1 MPRYHKRRFSTI
13 RMKNH
18 KQSKHQTSPQPS
30 TNVVVAPGQFKLFL
44 TKSVPLYIIL
54 IISALL
60 IGSAW
65 IVKSQ
70 FTPQDT
76 IETYGNKLSEMDNHV
91 KVVREN
97 DSSLIQPILYVEIES
112 KQLLSPLKS
121 KINDYLDS
129 KKQAGT
135 YTSASV
141 YLKDVQ
147 AGVYININPDSLYD
161 PASLMKVPLLMIY
174 LKQAETNPQLLKKSF
189 VFTQQAQNSTV
200 ALIKDKSLVVGK
212 SYTVQELLYHMIVYS
227 DNESFWILYDHFG
240 EDIFKELDKKLTIPA
255 NYDII
260 HYSKTDK
267 HFIANVNSMAYYFM
281 VLYNA
286 SYLTKTASKY
296 ALDILT
302 KSTFKEGLA
311 KGIDPNVLIAHKFGE
326 RTLSY
331 YVGNKLENL
340 QTEFHEFGIVYLK
353 NRPYLL
359 GVMTRGQQS
368 NVLQTIVSDISKMVY
383 DDFKNQSNGNTNI

>member
-1 MPRYHKRRFSTI
+1 
-13 RMKNH
+13 MKNH

-30 TNVVVAPGQFKLFL
+30 TQVVVAPGQFKLFL

-60 IGSAW
+60 FGSVW

-129 KKQAGT
+129 KKQAGA

-174 LKQAETNPQLLKKSF
+174 LKQAETNPQLLKKTF

-302 KSTFKEGLA
+302 KSTFKEGIA

-368 NVLQTIVSDISKMVY
+368 NELQSIVSDISKMVY

>member
-1 MPRYHKRRFSTI
+1 
-13 RMKNH
+13 MKNH

-30 TNVVVAPGQFKLFL
+30 TQVVVAPGQFKLFL

-60 IGSAW
+60 FGSVW

-129 KKQAGT
+129 KKQAGA

-141 YLKDVQ
+141 YLKDIQ

-174 LKQAETNPQLLKKSF
+174 LKQAETNPQLLKKTF

-302 KSTFKEGLA
+302 KSTFKEGIA

>member
-1 MPRYHKRRFSTI
+1 
-13 RMKNH
+13 MKNH
-18 KQSKHQTSPQPS
+18 KQSKHQTSTQPS
-30 TNVVVAPGQFKLFL
+30 TQVVVAPGQFKLFL

-60 IGSAW
+60 FGSAW

-129 KKQAGT
+129 KKQAGA

-302 KSTFKEGLA
+302 KSTFKEGIA

>member
-1 MPRYHKRRFSTI
+1 
-13 RMKNH
+13 MKNH

-30 TNVVVAPGQFKLFL
+30 TQVVVAPGQFKLFL

-60 IGSAW
+60 FGSAW

-129 KKQAGT
+129 KKQAGA

-174 LKQAETNPQLLKKSF
+174 LKQAETNPQLLKKTF

-302 KSTFKEGLA
+302 KSTFKEGIA

-368 NVLQTIVSDISKMVY
+368 NELQSIVSDISKMVY

>member
-1 MPRYHKRRFSTI
+1 
-13 RMKNH
+13 MKNH

-30 TNVVVAPGQFKLFL
+30 TQVVVAPGQFKLFL

-60 IGSAW
+60 FGSVW

-129 KKQAGT
+129 KKQAGA

-141 YLKDVQ
+141 YLKDIQ

-174 LKQAETNPQLLKKSF
+174 LKQAETNPQLLKKTF

-302 KSTFKEGLA
+302 KSTFKEGIA

-359 GVMTRGQQS
+359 GIMTRGQQS
-368 NVLQTIVSDISKMVY
+368 NELQSIVSDISKMVY

>member
-1 MPRYHKRRFSTI
+1 
-13 RMKNH
+13 MKNH

-30 TNVVVAPGQFKLFL
+30 TQVVVAPGQFKLFL

-60 IGSAW
+60 FGSVW

-129 KKQAGT
+129 KKQAGA

-302 KSTFKEGLA
+302 KSTFKEGIA

-368 NVLQTIVSDISKMVY
+368 NELQSIVSDISKMVY

>member
-1 MPRYHKRRFSTI
+1 
-13 RMKNH
+13 MKNH

-60 IGSAW
+60 FGSAW

-302 KSTFKEGLA
+302 KSTFKEGIA

-368 NVLQTIVSDISKMVY
+368 NVLQTMVSDISKMVY

>member
-1 MPRYHKRRFSTI
+1 
-13 RMKNH
+13 MKNH

-30 TNVVVAPGQFKLFL
+30 TQVVVAPGQFKLFL

-60 IGSAW
+60 FGSAW

-129 KKQAGT
+129 KKQAGA

>member
-1 MPRYHKRRFSTI
+1 
-13 RMKNH
+13 MKNH
-18 KQSKHQTSPQPS
+18 KQSKHQTSTQPS
-30 TNVVVAPGQFKLFL
+30 TQVVVAPGQFKLFL

-60 IGSAW
+60 FGSAW

-129 KKQAGT
+129 KKQAGA

-174 LKQAETNPQLLKKSF
+174 LKQAETNPQLLKKTF

-200 ALIKDKSLVVGK
+200 ALIKDRSLVVGK

-368 NVLQTIVSDISKMVY
+368 NELQTMVSDISKMVY

>member
-1 MPRYHKRRFSTI
+1 
-13 RMKNH
+13 MKNH

-30 TNVVVAPGQFKLFL
+30 TQVVVAPGQFKLFL

-60 IGSAW
+60 FGSAW

-129 KKQAGT
+129 KKQAGA

-174 LKQAETNPQLLKKSF
+174 LKQAETNPQLLKKTF

>member
-1 MPRYHKRRFSTI
+1 
-13 RMKNH
+13 MKNH
-18 KQSKHQTSPQPS
+18 KQSKHQTSTQPS
-30 TNVVVAPGQFKLFL
+30 TQVVVAPGQFKLFL

-60 IGSAW
+60 FGSAW

-129 KKQAGT
+129 KKQAGA

-302 KSTFKEGLA
+302 KSTFKEGIA

-331 YVGNKLENL
+331 FVGNKLENL

-368 NVLQTIVSDISKMVY
+368 NELQSIVSDISKMVY

>member
-174 LKQAETNPQLLKKSF
+174 LKQAETNPQLLKKTF

-240 EDIFKELDKKLTIPA
+240 GDIFKELDKKLTIPA

-286 SYLTKTASKY
+286 SFLTKTASKY

-368 NVLQTIVSDISKMVY
+368 NVLQTMVSDISKMVY

>member
-1 MPRYHKRRFSTI
+1 
-13 RMKNH
+13 MKNH

-60 IGSAW
+60 FGSAW

-368 NVLQTIVSDISKMVY
+368 NELQTMVSDISKMVY

>member
-1 MPRYHKRRFSTI
+1 
-13 RMKNH
+13 MKNH

-286 SYLTKTASKY
+286 SFLTKTASKY

-368 NVLQTIVSDISKMVY
+368 NELQTMVSDISKMVY

>member
-1 MPRYHKRRFSTI
+1 
-13 RMKNH
+13 MKNH

-30 TNVVVAPGQFKLFL
+30 TQVVVAPGQFKLFL

-60 IGSAW
+60 FGSAW

-129 KKQAGT
+129 KKQAGA

-302 KSTFKEGLA
+302 KSTFKEGIA

-368 NVLQTIVSDISKMVY
+368 NELQSIVSDISKMVY

>member
-1 MPRYHKRRFSTI
+1 
-13 RMKNH
+13 MKNH

-30 TNVVVAPGQFKLFL
+30 TQVVVAPGQFKLFL

-286 SYLTKTASKY
+286 SFLTKTASKY

-368 NVLQTIVSDISKMVY
+368 NELQTMVSDISKMVY

>member
-1 MPRYHKRRFSTI
+1 
-13 RMKNH
+13 MKNH

-30 TNVVVAPGQFKLFL
+30 TQVVVAPGQFKLFL

-60 IGSAW
+60 FGSVW

-129 KKQAGT
+129 KKQAGA

-141 YLKDVQ
+141 YLKDIQ

-174 LKQAETNPQLLKKSF
+174 LKQAETNPQLLKKTF

-302 KSTFKEGLA
+302 KSTFKEGIA

-368 NVLQTIVSDISKMVY
+368 NELQSIVSDISKMVY

>member
-1 MPRYHKRRFSTI
+1 
-13 RMKNH
+13 MKNH

-30 TNVVVAPGQFKLFL
+30 TQVVVAPGQFKLFL

-60 IGSAW
+60 FGSVW

-129 KKQAGT
+129 KKQAGA

-141 YLKDVQ
+141 YLKDIQ

-174 LKQAETNPQLLKKSF
+174 LKQAETNPQLLKKTF

-302 KSTFKEGLA
+302 KSTFKEGIA

-331 YVGNKLENL
+331 YVGNKLKNL

-368 NVLQTIVSDISKMVY
+368 NELQSIVSDISKMVY

>member
-1 MPRYHKRRFSTI
+1 
-13 RMKNH
+13 MKNH

-30 TNVVVAPGQFKLFL
+30 TQVVVAPGQFKLFL

-60 IGSAW
+60 FGSVW

-129 KKQAGT
+129 KKQAGA

-141 YLKDVQ
+141 YLKDIQ

-174 LKQAETNPQLLKKSF
+174 LKQAETNPQLLKKTF

-302 KSTFKEGLA
+302 KSTFKEGIA

-359 GVMTRGQQS
+359 GGMTRGQQS
-368 NVLQTIVSDISKMVY
+368 NELQSIVSDISKMVY

>member
-1 MPRYHKRRFSTI
+1 
-13 RMKNH
+13 MKNH
-18 KQSKHQTSPQPS
+18 KHSKHQTSPQPS
-30 TNVVVAPGQFKLFL
+30 TQVVVAPSQFKLFL

-54 IISALL
+54 LISAFL
-60 IGSAW
+60 IGFAW

-70 FTPQDT
+70 FIPQAT
-76 IETYGNKLSEMDNHV
+76 IETYGSNLSEMDNHV

-112 KQLLSPLKS
+112 KQLLSPVKS
-121 KINDYLDS
+121 KISDYLER
-129 KKQAGT
+129 KKQAGA
-135 YTSASV
+135 YTSASI
-141 YLKDVQ
+141 YLKDIQ
-147 AGVYININPDSLYD
+147 AGVYTNINPDSLYD

-174 LKQAETNPQLLKKSF
+174 LKQAETNPQLLKKTF

-200 ALIKDKSLVVGK
+200 ALIKDKSLEVGK
-212 SYTVQELLYHMIVYS
+212 SYTVQELLFHMIVYS

-260 HYSKTDK
+260 HYSKADK
-267 HFIANVNSMAYYFM
+267 HFIANVNSIAYYFM

-286 SYLTKTASKY
+286 SYLSKTWSKY
-296 ALDILT
+296 ALDIMT
-302 KSTFKEGLA
+302 KSTFKDGLS

-340 QTEFHEFGIVYLK
+340 QTEFHEFGIIYLK

-368 NVLQTIVSDISKMVY
+368 NELQTMVGDISKIVY
-383 DDFKNQSNGNTNI
+383 DDFNKPSNGNTNL

>member
-1 MPRYHKRRFSTI
+1 
-13 RMKNH
+13 MKNH

-30 TNVVVAPGQFKLFL
+30 TQVVVAPGQFKLFL

-60 IGSAW
+60 FGSAW

-129 KKQAGT
+129 KKQAGA
-135 YTSASV
+135 YTSASI
-141 YLKDVQ
+141 YLKDIQ
-147 AGVYININPDSLYD
+147 AGVYTNINPDSLYD

-302 KSTFKEGLA
+302 KSTFKEGIA

-331 YVGNKLENL
+331 FVGNKLENL

-368 NVLQTIVSDISKMVY
+368 NELQTMVSDISKMVY
-383 DDFKNQSNGNTNI
+383 DDFKNQSNRNTNI

>member
-1 MPRYHKRRFSTI
+1 
-13 RMKNH
+13 
-18 KQSKHQTSPQPS
+18 
-30 TNVVVAPGQFKLFL
+30 
-44 TKSVPLYIIL
+44 
-54 IISALL
+54 
-60 IGSAW
+60 
-65 IVKSQ
+65 
-70 FTPQDT
+70 
-76 IETYGNKLSEMDNHV
+76 
-91 KVVREN
+91 
-97 DSSLIQPILYVEIES
+97 
-112 KQLLSPLKS
+112 
-121 KINDYLDS
+121 
-129 KKQAGT
+129 
-135 YTSASV
+135 
-141 YLKDVQ
+141 
-147 AGVYININPDSLYD
+147 
-161 PASLMKVPLLMIY
+161 MKVPLLMIY

-286 SYLTKTASKY
+286 SYLTKTASKS

-302 KSTFKEGLA
+302 KSTFKEGIA

-368 NVLQTIVSDISKMVY
+368 SELQTMVSDISKMVY

>member
-1 MPRYHKRRFSTI
+1 
-13 RMKNH
+13 MKNH
-18 KQSKHQTSPQPS
+18 KQSKHQTSTQPS
-30 TNVVVAPGQFKLFL
+30 TQVVVAPGQFKLFL

-60 IGSAW
+60 FGSAW

-129 KKQAGT
+129 KKQAGA

-302 KSTFKEGLA
+302 KSTFKEGIA

-331 YVGNKLENL
+331 FVGNKLENL

-368 NVLQTIVSDISKMVY
+368 NELQSIVSDISKIVY

>member
-1 MPRYHKRRFSTI
+1 
-13 RMKNH
+13 MKNH

-30 TNVVVAPGQFKLFL
+30 TQVVVAPGQFKLFL

-60 IGSAW
+60 FGSVW

-129 KKQAGT
+129 KKQAGA

-141 YLKDVQ
+141 YLKDIQ

-302 KSTFKEGLA
+302 KSTFKEGIA

-368 NVLQTIVSDISKMVY
+368 NELQSIVSDISKMVY

>member
-1 MPRYHKRRFSTI
+1 
-13 RMKNH
+13 MKNH
-18 KQSKHQTSPQPS
+18 KQSKHQTSTQPS
-30 TNVVVAPGQFKLFL
+30 TQVVVAPGQFKLFL

-60 IGSAW
+60 FGSVW

-129 KKQAGT
+129 KKQAGA

-141 YLKDVQ
+141 YLKDIQ

-302 KSTFKEGLA
+302 KSTFKEGIA

-368 NVLQTIVSDISKMVY
+368 NELQSIVSDISKMVY

>member
-1 MPRYHKRRFSTI
+1 
-13 RMKNH
+13 MKNH

-30 TNVVVAPGQFKLFL
+30 TQVVVAPGQFKLFL

-60 IGSAW
+60 FGSAW

-129 KKQAGT
+129 KKQAGA

-200 ALIKDKSLVVGK
+200 ALIKDRSLVVGK

-302 KSTFKEGLA
+302 KSTFKEGIA

-368 NVLQTIVSDISKMVY
+368 NELQSIVSDISKMVY

>member
-30 TNVVVAPGQFKLFL
+30 TQVVVAPGQFKLFL

-60 IGSAW
+60 FGSAW

-129 KKQAGT
+129 KKQAGA

-141 YLKDVQ
+141 YLKDIQ

-174 LKQAETNPQLLKKSF
+174 LKQAETNPQLLKKTF

-302 KSTFKEGLA
+302 KSTFKEGIA

-359 GVMTRGQQS
+359 GGHDSGPAKQ
-368 NVLQTIVSDISKMVY
+368 
-383 DDFKNQSNGNTNI
+383 

>member
-1 MPRYHKRRFSTI
+1 
-13 RMKNH
+13 MKNH
-18 KQSKHQTSPQPS
+18 KQSKHQTSTQPS
-30 TNVVVAPGQFKLFL
+30 TQVVVAPGQFKLFL

-60 IGSAW
+60 FGSVW

-129 KKQAGT
+129 KKQAGA

-141 YLKDVQ
+141 YLKDIQ

-174 LKQAETNPQLLKKSF
+174 LKQAETNPQLLKKTF

-302 KSTFKEGLA
+302 KSTFKEGIA

-368 NVLQTIVSDISKMVY
+368 NELQTIVSDISKMVY